1 MIGLVKLFVSG
12 LGLSS
17 MNSLGSELGFGLG
30 SALGTLLGAGLE
42 WLGLELV

>member
-1 MIGLVKLFVSG
+1 MVKLIVSR

-17 MNSLGSELGFGLG
+17 MNSLGSELGFKFG
-30 SALGTLLGAGLE
+30 SALGTRIGTSLE